1 VPETVRVALDAM
13 GGDNAPAAIVDGAIQ
28 AVAVDALL
36 EVILVGREADVER
49 ELQGKDRTRIS
60 VVNASEVVEMD
71 EHPAN
76 AVRSKKDS
84 SLNVGARLVADGK
97 ADAFVSAGNSGA
109 IMAAAI
115 FVIKRLPGVDRPAI
129 GGPIP
134 NRSGTMLLLDS
145 GANTEVKAEYML
157 QFAQLG
163 DAYARRVL
171 GMPNPRIALLSNGE
185 EEGKGDE
192 LVVAAYPLLRDSG
205 LNFIGNIEGKVMF
218 NGAADVVVT
227 DGFTGNVVLKT
238 IEGVADFL
246 LTTIRDEAKKTPM
259 GIAGGL
265 LLKPS
270 IGKIRAKADWRKIG
284 GAPLLGV
291 NGVVVIAHGRSDA
304 EAAKNAVLRGAEAV
318 RGGLVAAMRE
328 ATAGAGE
335 RGMAARAAAGGE

>member
-1 VPETVRVALDAM
+1 VLDAM
-13 GGDNAPAAIVDGAIQ
+13 GGDNAPAAIVDGAVQ
-28 AVAVDALL
+28 AVAEDAEL
-36 EVILVGREADVER
+36 EVVLVGREADVER
-49 ELQGKDRTRIS
+49 ELAGRDRTRLS

-76 AVRSKKDS
+76 AVRAKKDS
-84 SLNVGARLVADGK
+84 SLNVGAHLVAEGR

-134 NRSGTMLLLDS
+134 TRSGTMLLLDS
-145 GANTEVKAEYML
+145 GANTEVKPEYLL

-163 DAYARRVL
+163 GAYARRVL
-171 GMPNPRIALLSNGE
+171 GIPNPRIALLSNGE

-192 LVVAAYPLLRDSG
+192 LVIAAYPLLRDSG
-205 LNFIGNIEGKVMF
+205 LNFIGNLEGKVMF
-218 NGAADVVVT
+218 NGPADVVVT

-238 IEGVADFL
+238 MEGLADFL
-246 LTTIRDEAKKTPM
+246 LTTIRDEARKTPM

-265 LLKPS
+265 LLRPS
-270 IGKIRAKADWRKIG
+270 IGRIRARADWRKVG

-304 EAAKNAVLRGAEAV
+304 EATKNAVLRGAEAV
-318 RGGLVAAMRE
+318 RGGLVQAMRE
-328 ATAGAGE
+328 ATGSVETA
-335 RGMAARAAAGGE
+335 AAAGGGK